1 MILMGSSEEVLL
13 IAFRLDKR
21 NKMPLLFVL
30 FVAMLILFAVL
41 NIVLGSVRISLHDL
55 VRVLLRQ
62 GENAVYDKVVW
73 DIRLPRTLAAI
84 LGGAAL
90 SVSGLLLQI
99 FFRNPIVDPY
109 VLGVSSGATLIVAIL
124 MLTGVVLEMGTI
136 PPYLL
141 SVGAFAGAL
150 AVVILIVA
158 VSGRVKQVVTL
169 LVIGLMIG
177 YVCGA
182 GTTILEAL
190 AEKENLH
197 NFVLWTM
204 GSFSGFGWEQVSVL
218 AAAGGVL
225 LAVSYLLCKPLNA
238 LLLGEDYARSMGVN
252 IKSLRV
258 VLVLIASTLTALV
271 TAFAGPVA
279 FIGLAAPHIARLTL
293 GTSDNRALIPATI
306 LLGAVITNLCD
317 LLARILF
324 APVELPISAISS
336 LIGAP
341 IVIVLLMKRR
351 TSL

>member
-1 MILMGSSEEVLL
+1 MIR
-13 IAFRLDKR
+13 FRLDK
-21 NKMPLLFVL
+21 KSKVPLLLVL
-30 FVAMLILFAVL
+30 FGGMLILFAIL
-41 NIVLGSVRISLHDL
+41 NIVLGSVQIPWHDL
-55 VRVLLRQ
+55 VQVLLRK
-62 GENAVYDKVVW
+62 GKNAVYNKVVW
-73 DIRLPRTLAAI
+73 DIRFPRALAAI

-90 SVSGLLLQI
+90 AVSGLLLQI

-109 VLGVSSGATLIVAIL
+109 VLGVSSGATLIVAVL
-124 MLTGVVLEMGTI
+124 MLTGVALGMGTM

-141 SVGAFAGAL
+141 SLGAFIGAL

-190 AEKENLH
+190 ADKENLH

-204 GSFSGFGWEQVSVL
+204 GSFSGSGWDQVAVL
-218 AAAGGVL
+218 AIAGGAL
-225 LAVSYLLCKPLNA
+225 LVIAYLLCKPLNA
-238 LLLGEDYARSMGVN
+238 LLLGEDYAQSMGVN
-252 IKSLRV
+252 IKSLRI

-279 FIGLAAPHIARLTL
+279 FIGLAAPHMARLTL
-293 GTSDNRALIPATI
+293 GTSDNRTLIPATV
-306 LLGAVITNLCD
+306 LLGAVITTLCD
-317 LLARILF
+317 LLARIIF

-341 IVIVLLMKRR
+341 IVIGLLMKRR